1 VSGATFAPGQ
11 QVGGY
16 RLERLLGEGASGVVF
31 AALDARDAR
40 VALKL
45 LRPELA
51 DDDAL
56 RARFVR
62 EARLARD
69 IESKHVA
76 PILQLGEAQG
86 LTYLVLP
93 LYAAGSLADRLR
105 TRGRLGVKETVHLGA
120 QLARGLEALH
130 ERGIVHR
137 DLKPSNVLFTDGDT
151 AAIADFGL
159 ARAPDSTRLTLD
171 GQLLGTPHYVAPEV
185 IQGLEATPASDL
197 YALGCVLYECVVGE
211 PPFAGRRLTELGF
224 AHLVEPAP
232 DPRERRPDL
241 PADFALAL
249 LTALEKEPSARPTT
263 PTALVRMLHLAR
275 TARPV

>member
-1 VSGATFAPGQ
+1 VSAATFAPGQ

-31 AALDARDAR
+31 AAVDARDAR
-40 VALKL
+40 FALKL

-62 EARLARD
+62 EARLAREID
-69 IESKHVA
+69 SKHVA
-76 PILQLGEAQG
+76 PILQLGESQG

-93 LYAAGSLADRLR
+93 LYEAGSLADRLR
-105 TRGRLGVKETVHLGA
+105 ASGRLGAEETVNLAA

-137 DLKPSNVLFTDGDT
+137 DLKPSNVLFDGGGT

-159 ARAPDSTRLTLD
+159 ARTPDSTRLTLD

-185 IQGLEATPASDL
+185 IEGLEATSASDL

-211 PPFAGRRLTELGF
+211 PPFAGRRLSELAF
-224 AHLVEPAP
+224 AHLVEPVP
-232 DPRERRPDL
+232 DPREQRPDL
-241 PADFALAL
+241 PADFAFAL

-263 PTALVRMLHLAR
+263 PTALVRMLHVAR
-275 TARPV
+275 TVRPA